1 MNLKIISKNKL
12 VFILL
17 VFTTTQF
24 SWCQNYSENENES
37 NTIANTQLNGQ
48 QVSQSLFNSF
58 FNTTPSTALSTVNG
72 NSLSIVQASSFNTA
86 EVKVAARASDI
97 KINQNGNENR
107 VGLFYKV
114 DAVVTDIKQNGD
126 ENTVLDYVINPSS
139 EVSLNI
145 EQNGDKL
152 TFDRF
157 GANSITKNIKFTQ
170 TTASPTI
177 IIRSFN

>member
-1 MNLKIISKNKL
+1 MKFIIKSREIFCLFFL
-12 VFILL
+12 VLI
-17 VFTTTQF
+17 TQF

-37 NTIANTQLNGQ
+37 NKIANTQLNGQ

-58 FNTTPSTALSTVNG
+58 FDTTPNKALSTVNG

-145 EQNGDKL
+145 EQNGDNL